1 MELSYWELK
10 TWLDELDF
18 CVVGSGITGL
28 SCALELRRTHPQAR
42 ILILEKGVFP
52 QGAST
57 KNAGFAC
64 FGSLTEI
71 LSDLNHHS
79 EETVTALVSQRWKGI
94 QLLRQRLGDKAL
106 EYKSWGGYE
115 IFRETDTA
123 VFDRCMHEMDR
134 VNTLLEPVFG
144 QSCFRPVPNKF
155 GFGSTLPKLIL
166 NPLEGQLHTGKMMQ
180 ALLHKVQGGPHPI
193 LILNGVALN
202 EYTDLGER
210 VAVSTNHFDFQTRKL
225 LLATNGFAGNLGVP
239 EVKPARAQVL
249 ITEPIPGLSIQGT
262 FHMDEGFYYFRNVG
276 QRILLGGGRNLDPEG
291 ETTRKFGQTP
301 LIQESL
307 EGLLREVI
315 LPGIPFQ
322 IGHRWSGIMGVGPQK
337 KPIVTKVS
345 DNVACGVRLGGMG
358 VAIGSHVGAELA
370 GLAGA

>member
-10 TWLDELDF
+10 TWLDGLDF

-28 SCALELRRTHPQAR
+28 SCALELRKTHPRAR

-79 EETVTALVSQRWKGI
+79 EDTVASLVSQRWKGI

-106 EYKSWGGYE
+106 DYKQWGGYE
-115 IFRETDTA
+115 VFRETDSA
-123 VFDRCMHEMDR
+123 IFERCMNEMDR
-134 VNTLLEPVFG
+134 VNTLLKPVFG
-144 QSCFRPVPNKF
+144 QSCFRPAPNIF
-155 GFGSTLPKLIL
+155 GFGGVLPELIL
-166 NPLEGQLHTGKMMQ
+166 NPLEGQLNTGKMMQ
-180 ALLHKVQGGPHPI
+180 ALLHKVQGGPDPI
-193 LILNGVALN
+193 LILNGVALT
-202 EYTDLGER
+202 EYSDLGDR
-210 VAVSTNHFDFQTRKL
+210 VTISTNRFDFQARKL
-225 LLATNGFAGNLGVP
+225 LLATNGFAGNLGVS

-262 FHMDEGFYYFRNVG
+262 FHMDEGFYYFRNVDD
-276 QRILLGGGRNLDPEG
+276 RLLLGGGRNLDPEG
-291 ETTRKFGQTP
+291 ETTREFGQTP

-307 EGLLREVI
+307 EGLLKEVI
-315 LPGIPFQ
+315 LPGTPFR
-322 IGHRWSGIMGVGPQK
+322 IAHRWSGIMGVGSQK
-337 KPIVTKVS
+337 KPIVTKCS

-358 VAIGSHVGAELA
+358 VAIGSHVGMELA
-370 GLAGA
+370 GLAVD

>member
-28 SCALELRRTHPQAR
+28 SCALELRRTHPRAR

-71 LSDLNHHS
+71 LADLNHHS
-79 EETVTALVSQRWKGI
+79 DDTVAALVLQRWKGI

-106 EYKSWGGYE
+106 DYKPWGGYE
-115 IFRETDTA
+115 VFRETDTA
-123 VFDRCMHEMDR
+123 VFDRCMNEMDR
-134 VNTLLEPVFG
+134 VNALLDPVFG
-144 QSCFRPVPNKF
+144 QTCFRPAPNKF
-155 GFGSTLPKLIL
+155 GFGNILPKLIL

-180 ALLHKVQGGPHPI
+180 ALLHKVQGGPQPI

-202 EYTDLGER
+202 EYSDLGEW
-210 VAVSTNHFDFQTRKL
+210 VAISTNQFDFKARKL
-225 LLATNGFAGNLGVP
+225 LIATNGFAGSLGVS

-249 ITEPIPGLSIQGT
+249 ITEPIPGLSVQGT

-276 QRILLGGGRNLDPEG
+276 QRVLLGGGRNLDPEG
-291 ETTRKFGQTP
+291 ETTGEFGQTE

-307 EGLLREVI
+307 TALLRQVI
-315 LPGIPFQ
+315 IPGIPFR
-322 IGHRWSGIMGVGPQK
+322 IAHRWSGIMGVGPQK
-337 KPIVTKVS
+337 KPIVRKFS

-358 VAIGSHVGAELA
+358 VAIGSHIGMELA
-370 GLAGA
+370 GLAEA